1 MHPHDPGSPVTVTG
15 LDPSHAQ
22 ILCETIAWQSTAH
35 QFDQRSGPTTTDPAE
50 ITLRDLIHDVLPSA
64 VNDDPSQLEFPLRLA
79 SFLRQYAGDGYGAR
93 TLLRCIAL
101 SPSYTTL
108 LRRWVPSILPHP
120 LELVAFLQEWETTT
134 GGWTCTALAPL
145 GPQPV
150 PSTLRQGIRDAWQ
163 TYRPGDIAALSRRQR
178 DLLRHAHRAWRLNDS
193 RNAGFAADPLDAIDP
208 CSDDAAS
215 AGASP
220 VRWLGQMAVALKSGA
235 PWEVQLHR
243 LGEPATWGPEVWPV
257 HLFAAWLQVADLLP
271 PHHPWSP
278 RTTAKLAGHCPQ
290 AVAEAACRWLDQS
303 FRQMAHRLPLLP
315 CQGFVIVDNLPN
327 WRRQRIP
334 ASPWTYPVAAYSQAA
349 TLLASGHAQSCWLLA
364 PTWHEV
370 ASSPPEEPLPFVAR
384 LLSRGQQWRGWNKQ
398 AHLDIPQVEGEFCCW
413 ISPAPTLPMPLWRR
427 IPDRYPVCWLAP
439 GLALGEPP
447 LSRSRSRVGLSGAML
462 ESLLTAVVEGSDLTD
477 FVLARPLWTGQRP
490 TLVPSPAA

>member
-22 ILCETIAWQSTAH
+22 VLCEAIAWQSTAH
-35 QFDQRSGPTTTDPAE
+35 QFDRRSGTTADDLAE
-50 ITLRDLIHDVLPSA
+50 ITLHELIHDVLPSA

-79 SFLRQYAGDGYGAR
+79 SFLRQYAGDGYAAR

-120 LELVAFLQEWETTT
+120 ADLVAFLQEWESAE

-163 TYRPGDIAALSRRQR
+163 TYRPGDITALSRRQR
-178 DLLRHAHRAWRLNDS
+178 DLLRHAHRALRLTDS
-193 RNAGFAADPLDAIDP
+193 RNAGLVSVPAGGINAFL
-208 CSDDAAS
+208 DDAPDADH
-215 AGASP
+215 SP
-220 VRWLGQMAVALKSGA
+220 VRMLSALATALKSGA
-235 PWEVQLHR
+235 PPEPLLRR
-243 LGEPATWGPEVWPV
+243 LGDPATWGPEVWPV
-257 HLFAAWLQVADLLP
+257 HLFAAWLQVADLLSP
-271 PHHPWSP
+271 RHPWSI
-278 RTTAKLAGHCPQ
+278 RTTNSLTPSCPDK
-290 AVAEAACRWLDQS
+290 VAEAACRWLDQS
-303 FRQMAHRLPLLP
+303 FRQMAHRLSLPP

-327 WRRQRIP
+327 WRRQHIP
-334 ASPWTYPVAAYSQAA
+334 ATPWSYPVAAFSQAA

-370 ASSPPEEPLPFVAR
+370 AASPPEEPLPLVAR

-398 AHLDIPQVEGEFCCW
+398 APLDVPQVEGEFCCW

-447 LSRSRSRVGLSGAML
+447 LTRSRSRVGLSGAML
-462 ESLLTAVVEGSDLTD
+462 ESLLAAVVEGSDLTD